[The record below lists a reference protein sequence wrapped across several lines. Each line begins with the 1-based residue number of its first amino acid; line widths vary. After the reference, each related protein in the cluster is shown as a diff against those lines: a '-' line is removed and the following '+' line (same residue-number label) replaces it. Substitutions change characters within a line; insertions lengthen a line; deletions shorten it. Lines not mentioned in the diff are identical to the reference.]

1 VRYSRPLD
9 DVTWEDGSPVTTAYY
24 GHCARCPAGHGNSIT
39 GGYQTREQAI
49 AAWNRR
55 DESHTRADVE
65 MDVDDLARALCRR
78 IGASHPLHQWEEIA
92 VAYELAI
99 MAFPHLRPALES
111 HTRAAV
117 DAAEA
122 RIVAWLR
129 GEIKTAY
136 TDPQY
141 DIGINLADAIE
152 RGEHRRQP

>member
-1 VRYSRPLD
+1 MADVFGD
-9 DVTWEDGSPVTTAYY
+9 DFEAKAD
-24 GHCARCPAGHGNSIT
+24 
-39 GGYQTREQAI
+39 
-49 AAWNRR
+49 AWNASIAPKHS
-55 DESHTRADVE
+55 EEA
-65 MDVDDLARALCRR
+65 MDVHDLARAFPDLLMPSRS
-78 IGASHPLHQWEEIA
+78 IFDTQQEWAWKIIA
-92 VAYELAI
+92 LRYHAAFAI
-99 MAFPHLRPALES
+99 FFLIEA